1 VSPSS
6 SSFIPRILRNSFSK
20 ILHRNRART
29 PDRRESQQQTFSDSD
44 SCSVAEE
51 ILDQTL
57 PTPETEEV
65 VRESIKEGLPIIP
78 FAYPTFFTVN
88 QRQEEDTKQR
98 RSSVRK
104 NFQLPTFVKNS
115 GEVEEDSIFLM
126 DDDNDNEGDL
136 HQSLDSIVRRAK
148 FEMENKVHP
157 RKESQSSYVEMCLNN
172 EFENE
177 DNQNNIDEESD
188 YFMMDKR
195 RPTLSDISIYNS
207 VPLEILSS
215 KKQSKEKG
223 SLIENEICRRFKKA
237 NRHKDDYVMF
247 DFESNNNGHKED
259 YVEMGFSKK
268 WHFLDFSKKC
278 K

>member
-1 VSPSS
+1 V
-6 SSFIPRILRNSFSK
+6 K
-20 ILHRNRART
+20 
-29 PDRRESQQQTFSDSD
+29 
-44 SCSVAEE
+44 
-51 ILDQTL
+51 
-57 PTPETEEV
+57 
-65 VRESIKEGLPIIP
+65 ESIKEGLPIIP

-88 QRQEEDTKQR
+88 QRQEEETRQR
-98 RSSVRK
+98 RASVRRH
-104 NFQLPTFVKNS
+104 FQLPTFVKER

-126 DDDNDNEGDL
+126 DDDNDNEVDL

-148 FEMENKVHP
+148 FEMDHKGHP
-157 RKESQSSYVEMCLNN
+157 RKESQSSYVEMCLDN

-177 DNQNNIDEESD
+177 DNPNDEESD

-207 VPLEILSS
+207 VPVEILRS
-215 KKQSKEKG
+215 KKQAKKKG

>member
-1 VSPSS
+1 MFV
-6 SSFIPRILRNSFSK
+6 
-20 ILHRNRART
+20 LHFFWFR
-29 PDRRESQQQTFSDSD
+29 
-44 SCSVAEE
+44 
-51 ILDQTL
+51 L
-57 PTPETEEV
+57 PTPETEEIV
-65 VRESIKEGLPIIP
+65 KESIKEGLPIIP
-78 FAYPTFFTVN
+78 FAYPTFFSVS

-98 RSSVRK
+98 RESVRR
-104 NFQLPTFVKNS
+104 QMHLPNFVKEY

-126 DDDNDNEGDL
+126 DDDNDNDNDVDL

-157 RKESQSSYVEMCLNN
+157 RKESQSSYVEMCLKD
-172 EFENE
+172 ELESKENP
-177 DNQNNIDEESD
+177 NIDDEESD

-195 RPTLSDISIYNS
+195 RATLSDFYHS
-207 VPLEILSS
+207 VQYDGILENPKNI
-215 KKQSKEKG
+215 KKKG

-247 DFESNNNGHKED
+247 DFETDNNANKE

-278 K
+278 KK